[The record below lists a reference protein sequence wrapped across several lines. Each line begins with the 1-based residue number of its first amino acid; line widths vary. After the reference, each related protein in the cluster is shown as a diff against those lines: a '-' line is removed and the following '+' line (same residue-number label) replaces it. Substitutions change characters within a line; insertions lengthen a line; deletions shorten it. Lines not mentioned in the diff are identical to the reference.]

1 MLSHN
6 DKEGDDDD
14 GDDNDGDD
22 DDGDDDDDD
31 GEQQCG
37 SDSSLPHTLQRP
49 LTCCSHHFHRHHL
62 FQSPTSTSSSSS
74 LDQDTWDTSCSKW
87 LEPPGFLTS
96 IMFWAILPFELDL

>member
-37 SDSSLPHTLQRP
+37 SDSSLPHTLQRLP
-49 LTCCSHHFHRHHL
+49 HLPCSLRNHHHRQHL
-62 FQSPTSTSSSSS
+62 HQSLLDSS
-74 LDQDTWDTSCSKW
+74 LGP
-87 LEPPGFLTS
+87 L
-96 IMFWAILPFELDL
+96 LD

>member
-6 DKEGDDDD
+6 DKDGDDDD

-37 SDSSLPHTLQRP
+37 SDSSLPHTLQRLP
-49 LTCCSHHFHRHHL
+49 HLPHFEIIIIGNIFINDDIL
-62 FQSPTSTSSSSS
+62 KSLLDSS
-74 LDQDTWDTSCSKW
+74 LGP
-87 LEPPGFLTS
+87 L
-96 IMFWAILPFELDL
+96 LD